1 MKKVKPRKEASQ
13 ERAKVTVDSIVQAAG
28 ILLKESGLKGLT
40 TNKIVEKAGVSIGS
54 LYQYFPGKEAILAV
68 LLERQFK
75 KDLKKFKV
83 KLEEITPD
91 KYSLKEGIQE
101 AVDFFMVDYSK
112 QSKVYKELLY
122 SVVTVKSLSFTLKH
136 DHLVEEYLTN
146 FFNQYKGQV
155 KDEIDMAFFSFFFQY
170 TVKGL
175 KFGISFASKEDYIEN
190 ASKMLADMVYQQIKA

>member
-13 ERAKVTVDSIVQAAG
+13 ERAKVTVDSIVQATG
-28 ILLKESGLKGLT
+28 ILLKENGLKGLT

-101 AVDFFMVDYSK
+101 AVDFFMTDYSK

-136 DHLVEEYLTN
+136 DYLVEEYLTN

-155 KDEIDMAFFSFFFQY
+155 KEEIDMSFFSFFFQY

-175 KFGISFASKEDYIEN
+175 KIGFSFASKEDYIEN
-190 ASKMLADMVYQQIKA
+190 ASKMLAKMVYQQIKA